1 MKDWLLRKPDL
12 ERRLSEALFN
22 QDKQAEEE
30 YKQELFAVYNFENY
44 LRSVE
49 FFGQSALEQ
58 FKENNY
64 E

>member
-1 MKDWLLRKPDL
+1 L

-30 YKQELFAVYNFENY
+30 YKQELFAVYSFGNY

-49 FFGQSALEQ
+49 FYGEAALEQ